1 VTASL
6 VDWAAVTNPQA
17 GVNSAAGLAGYGKV
31 VAQDGRLE
39 IDFEVEKVLDSVL
52 SA

>member
-1 VTASL
+1 VKASL

-31 VAQDGRLE
+31 VAQDGRIE
-39 IDFEVEKVLDSVL
+39 IDVEHAGGEGVG
-52 SA
+52 